1 MQTKSTFIFI
11 FSIAACLGVYLFYS
25 HKLMHEGH
33 NWGGDFA
40 LYLSQTK
47 AMLNGTT
54 DELVANSKLSCEL
67 SYYRMNPDIYP
78 AGYPIMLMP
87 IYAIAGL
94 NFVAFKWLNILC
106 FVLFIVFL
114 LLTIS
119 KFTTTIER
127 VLLIALFCTSSVF
140 ISFSNNILAD
150 VPLMMFVWLTLF
162 YYGKI
167 DKGKVH
173 HYLFLGILCAL
184 NVQVKSLSITLFVSI
199 LLFESYY
206 ALVKNTAVSLW
217 LKKMLVFVSGFL
229 IVVLIFKLS
238 YPSSSSG
245 YFNQASQLT
254 IHSILKNIYY
264 YRSIPYWILHHS
276 NAFVWLS
283 LPVFIVGFVTQLKNQ
298 FFYVLFII
306 THLSLVIIW
315 PFQEGIR
322 FLFFLVPFYFIFS
335 FYGFTYL
342 FNQIVTKFNNY
353 NISYIKYIL
362 WVVIVVYSFIQLDV
376 KLETYKELDN
386 EIGSAD
392 AVSLIQFVNEQT
404 RTRDKFVFFK
414 PNVLR
419 LLTNRE
425 SFYLLNKEE
434 IINSGANW
442 WIYKHGDLPAD
453 TFGMQILFNNNSFT
467 VFKLNEPI

>member
-1 MQTKSTFIFI
+1 
-11 FSIAACLGVYLFYS
+11 
-25 HKLMHEGH
+25 MHQGH

-40 LYLSQTK
+40 LYLSQAK

-54 DELVANSKLSCEL
+54 NELVANSKLSCEL
-67 SYYRMNPDIYP
+67 SYYRMNPDVYP

-87 IYAIAGL
+87 VYAIAGL
-94 NFVAFKWLNILC
+94 NFVAFKWINILC
-106 FVLFIVFL
+106 FVLFIIFL
-114 LLTIS
+114 HLTIRNH
-119 KFTTTIER
+119 TTTTER
-127 VLLIALFCTSSVF
+127 VILVAMLCTSNVF
-140 ISFSNNILAD
+140 IGFSNHILAD

-162 YYGKI
+162 YYGKM
-167 DKGKVH
+167 DKGKAH
-173 HYLFLGILCAL
+173 QYLILGILCAL

-199 LLFESYY
+199 LVFESYY
-206 ALVKNTAVSLW
+206 ALISNTTVALW

-229 IVVLIFKLS
+229 IVVLIFKLF
-238 YPSSSSG
+238 YPSSSGG
-245 YFNQASQLT
+245 YFNQASSIN

-264 YRSIPYWILHHS
+264 YRSIPYWILYHS

-283 LPVFIVGFVTQLKNQ
+283 LPAFIIGFVTQLKKQ
-298 FFYVLFII
+298 VFYVLFIV
-306 THLSLVIIW
+306 THLSLIIIW

-342 FNQIVTKFNNY
+342 FNQITTKFNN
-353 NISYIKYIL
+353 NKISYIKYLL
-362 WVVIVVYSFIQLDV
+362 WVVIVVYSFIQLNV
-376 KLETYKELDN
+376 KLKANNESDN

-392 AVSLIQFVNEQT
+392 AVNLMQFVNEHT
-404 RTRDKFVFFK
+404 MASDKFVFFK

-453 TFGMQILFNNNSFT
+453 TSGMQMFFTNKTFT
-467 VFKLNEPI
+467 VFKLN